1 MAAFSH
7 LYSSALH
14 QELGTDDS
22 TQLFTDARRKNAI
35 NNGALTFADLTECA
49 VRQTTVTCS
58 NGVAEYNLLSTVN
71 VPGGDFLRVASQGPE
86 YQLMSSGGAS
96 SRSTQFIAGPDLPP
110 REIWWLN
117 QYEPGWRSSTG
128 GSPHAYYE
136 RMDGG
141 QRLLGLVPPPRIPSS
156 QVGVTL
162 LPYVAKPSTMTADT
176 SIPFTFGSTTRDDL
190 EPYHQALAHYAASE
204 LEKLRLDTDASA
216 RQLTFFLSYVE
227 RFLRTMR
234 PHGPKTIGSARQYF
248 GESRRRFGAEQVSEE
263 WHARRLCDPDGGLST
278 APLHLGKE

>member
-1 MAAFSH
+1 MTFSH
-7 LYSSALH
+7 LYSSALD
-14 QELGTDDS
+14 QELGNSDS
-22 TQLFTDARRKNAI
+22 TILFTTARRQRAI
-35 NNGALTFADLTECA
+35 NTAQLHFCDLTECA
-49 VRQTTVTCS
+49 IRQSTISCS

-71 VPGGDFLRVASQGPE
+71 VPGGDFLRLASQGPE

-96 SRSTQFIAGPDLPP
+96 SRSTQFTAGPDLPP
-110 REIWWLN
+110 RELWWLN

-156 QVGVTL
+156 QVGVML

-204 LEKLRLDTDASA
+204 LEKLRLNDEASD
-216 RQLTFFLSYVE
+216 RQVKFFLSYVE
-227 RFLRTMR
+227 RFLRTVR

-248 GESRRRFGAEQVSEE
+248 SESRRRFGSDHEDRSI
-263 WHARRLCDPDGGLST
+263 
-278 APLHLGKE
+278 LGNLT